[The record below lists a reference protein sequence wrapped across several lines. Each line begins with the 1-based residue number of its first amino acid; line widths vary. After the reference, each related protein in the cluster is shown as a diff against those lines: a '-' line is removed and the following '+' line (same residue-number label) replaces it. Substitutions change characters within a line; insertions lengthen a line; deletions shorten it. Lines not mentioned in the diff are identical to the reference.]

1 MSMGFRRERNGQV
14 VIKLTAEEAVVLR
27 GLLDQL
33 LRLME
38 DLPRGDPGLAEL
50 GISENTR
57 EPEDSVLARLFP
69 DGYREDPDAA
79 GEFRRYTEATLRDGK
94 RTAAETVLKSLDAG
108 LDGDLVLDDDQA
120 HAWLRSLNDLRLAL
134 GTRLEISE
142 ESYGRYKALDW
153 DDPRYGMFAAY
164 DWLTALQDSL
174 VHALW

>member
-1 MSMGFRRERNGQV
+1 MTLGFRRNRKGQPT
-14 VIKLTAEEAVVLR
+14 ITLAAEEAAVLR

-33 LRLME
+33 LKLLD

-94 RTAAETVLKSLDAG
+94 RTAAETVLKSLDTG
-108 LDGDLVLDDDQA
+108 LDGKLVLDEEQA
-120 HAWLRSLNDLRLAL
+120 QAWLRTLNDLRLAL
-134 GTRLEISE
+134 GTRLEITE
-142 ESYGRYKALDW
+142 ESYGRYAGLDW
-153 DDPRYGMFAAY
+153 NDPRYGMFAAY

-174 VHALW
+174 VHTLM